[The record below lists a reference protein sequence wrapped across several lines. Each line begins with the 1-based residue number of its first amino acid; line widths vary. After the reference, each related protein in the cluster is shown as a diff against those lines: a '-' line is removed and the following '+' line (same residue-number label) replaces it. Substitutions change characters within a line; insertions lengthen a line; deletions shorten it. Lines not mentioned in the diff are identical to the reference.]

1 MLGLHSHA
9 ACHPPPRHGIPGP
22 AGLWG
27 SAPGQE
33 GGCKMNHSCNMR
45 ESTWSLW
52 RSLKTLRLW
61 QAGPRLLPEGPGL
74 AAAGGHAGAES
85 CRTRVAMSQGRNGN
99 TAGHFSGA
107 GATGKPLAN
116 RTCQSPPADC
126 AFPSEPVAS
135 RAALRPTHCA
145 RARRHVRVDTPYGP
159 CALWGPALP
168 VIFLFHLLFWRG
180 WAQMHALGCCS
191 SSACVVRWSCP
202 SPVGCSRCDPVTSH
216 PALAASFSRSPWA
229 FLLPLGVWKQFWF

>member
-85 CRTRVAMSQGRNGN
+85 CRTHVAMSQGRNGN

-107 GATGKPLAN
+107 GATGKPLAKQDLPKPAC
-116 RTCQSPPADC
+116 RLCLPLRACGQPGSAAADPLCQSKASCEGGHPVWTLCTLGSCAPCNLSLPPLVLEGMGTDARTRLLLIQC
-126 AFPSEPVAS
+126 
-135 RAALRPTHCA
+135 LRSQ
-145 RARRHVRVDTPYGP
+145 VVLSIP
-159 CALWGPALP
+159 CGMLK
-168 VIFLFHLLFWRG
+168 
-180 WAQMHALGCCS
+180 M
-191 SSACVVRWSCP
+191 
-202 SPVGCSRCDPVTSH
+202 
-216 PALAASFSRSPWA
+216 
-229 FLLPLGVWKQFWF
+229 